1 MRCPRLNM
9 TTGATNEVLIIA
21 RSLFHSEPSTPSEGL
36 NKHKR
41 ISALPDAESALM
53 GKRPRNERN
62 ESDFIEPL
70 DPSEVSK
77 APAEPA
83 PAKPAPKPAYGPH
96 AVIKEIPE
104 WIRKYEVFEEDLPK
118 HGRPWLFPLDHYRPE
133 GPKAPDPRFKLMD
146 QYIEEMRKARG
157 YDKETEDQAGTSGS
171 SQRKKKSMTEAEKL
185 MTMDFGPKAGGSLQD
200 IEARTSGEKLCTTQ
214 LQSDQRKMLEESMDH
229 PKLSMSDR
237 VAKESED
244 LEPAMPSAASL
255 ASVSPAEEPL
265 VNLDAPNTTHT
276 ASSSSVMDLPEDSD
290 PLVQ

>member
-1 MRCPRLNM
+1 MCITPSVVGSPLCLPPSEGPKNGYTTSTTAKFACIDFVCQFILHSFKYYRLVIKTRSIAQNIFRLFFFSVS
-9 TTGATNEVLIIA
+9 TGKIQKIFEKSMMN
-21 RSLFHSEPSTPSEGL
+21 SEPSTPSEGL

-157 YDKETEDQAGTSGS
+157 YDKETED
-171 SQRKKKSMTEAEKL
+171 KL
-185 MTMDFGPKAGGSLQD
+185 AHPDLLKGRRNQWYGFISL
-200 IEARTSGEKLCTTQ
+200 G
-214 LQSDQRKMLEESMDH
+214 
-229 PKLSMSDR
+229 
-237 VAKESED
+237 
-244 LEPAMPSAASL
+244 
-255 ASVSPAEEPL
+255 
-265 VNLDAPNTTHT
+265 
-276 ASSSSVMDLPEDSD
+276 
-290 PLVQ
+290 